1 MRVEYSLT
9 EIGRYL
15 EDIFERF
22 ARWALTLN

>member
-9 EIGRYL
+9 EVGTYF